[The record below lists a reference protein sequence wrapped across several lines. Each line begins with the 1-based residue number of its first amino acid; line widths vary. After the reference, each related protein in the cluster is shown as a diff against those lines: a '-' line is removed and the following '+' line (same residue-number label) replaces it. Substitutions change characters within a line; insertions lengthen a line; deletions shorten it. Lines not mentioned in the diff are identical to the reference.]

1 MSKFISDNERNLNLF
16 ERLNGRLPQNGE
28 EFANFCEYVSNNSL
42 SSRKEYGNI
51 EQSFI
56 EEHIRQIEEDYYN
69 SLTEADFW
77 DGDETD
83 KIQY

>member
-28 EFANFCEYVSNNSL
+28 EFANFCEYVSNNLISY
-42 SSRKEYGNI
+42 RKGDGNI
-51 EQSFI
+51 EAAFM

-69 SLTEADFW
+69 SLTDADFW
-77 DGDETD
+77 DGDESD
-83 KIQY
+83 RIQY

>member
-16 ERLNGRLPQNGE
+16 ERLKGRLPQNGA
-28 EFANFCEYVSNNSL
+28 EFATFCEYVSKASI
-42 SSRKEYGNI
+42 SSRGGNI
-51 EQSFI
+51 EDSFM
-56 EEHIRQIEEDYYN
+56 EEAMRHMEEEYR
-69 SLTEADFW
+69 SLGEADFW

>member
-1 MSKFISDNERNLNLF
+1 MSKFISENETNLNLF
-16 ERLNGRLPQNGE
+16 ERLNGRLPANAD
-28 EFANFCEYVSNNSL
+28 EFANFCELVSN
-42 SSRKEYGNI
+42 SRISNKGIGNI
-51 EQSFI
+51 EQCFI

-77 DGDETD
+77 DGDESD

>member
-16 ERLNGRLPQNGE
+16 ERLNGRLPQNAE
-28 EFANFCEYVSNNSL
+28 EFANFCEYVSNNLISY
-42 SSRKEYGNI
+42 RKGDGNI
-51 EQSFI
+51 EAAFM

>member
-28 EFANFCEYVSNNSL
+28 EFANFCEYVNNNLISY
-42 SSRKEYGNI
+42 RKGDGNI
-51 EQSFI
+51 EAAFM
-56 EEHIRQIEEDYYN
+56 EEQIRQIEEDYYN

-77 DGDETD
+77 DGDGTD
-83 KIQY
+83 MIQY